1 MSVVAAV
8 LLPGT
13 CPGCDRRSD
22 GLCAACARRA
32 RPPDAA
38 PPPTGLDAWASAF
51 AYEGPVR
58 ELVARYKYAN
68 RRASHAWLVERLVDV
83 ARRELATPG
92 GGLDVVT
99 WVPTTAPR
107 RRERGFDHG
116 ALLAVGVGRR
126 LGVPVRA
133 LLERAD
139 DRPQTGRSRPSRLVG
154 PRLRSR
160 PVDGARVLVVDD
172 VATTGSSLMAAAG
185 ALRTGGARWV
195 GALTVARTPRRSS
208 RSGAA

>member
-8 LLPGT
+8 LLPGG

-32 RPPDAA
+32 RRPDRA
-38 PPPTGLDAWASAF
+38 PPPPGLDAWASAF

-68 RRASHAWLVERLVDV
+68 RRAGHAWLVEQVVAAARAELV
-83 ARRELATPG
+83 TPG

-99 WVPTTAPR
+99 WVPTTAAR

-126 LGVPVRA
+126 LGVPVRS
-133 LLERAD
+133 LLERRD
-139 DRPQTGRSRPSRLVG
+139 DRPQTGRTRPARLAG
-154 PRLRSR
+154 PRLSAR
-160 PVDGARVLVVDD
+160 PVEGARVLLVDD
-172 VATTGSSLMAAAG
+172 VATTGSSLVAAAA
-185 ALRTGGARWV
+185 ALRATGARWV
-195 GALTVARTPRRSS
+195 GALTVARTPRRAAPP
-208 RSGAA
+208 GAA